1 MRKRKIQDSEN
12 RISADLEMCCSDS
25 LQEMTYC
32 SPERRV
38 VS

>member
-1 MRKRKIQDSEN
+1 MWDSEN
-12 RISADLEMCCSDS
+12 RVSADLEMCCSDS

-32 SPERRV
+32 SAERGV